1 MASCTTVDDALRS
14 IPWRQG
20 WWLHRPPHVAI
31 TQGRLVMRAAK
42 GSDAWRTTSYGF
54 VRDSAH
60 ALLTDLPDGW
70 AMQVSFLA
78 DFDEQFDQ
86 AGIFVRTDESRWT
99 KAGVEFSDGS
109 LQASA
114 VVTNDMSDWSV
125 AAVPSFAGT
134 EVSVR
139 ASRSGTALTIRIRR
153 GNDPW
158 RLLRLAPIDPA
169 AVAYAGPYCC
179 APEREGLNVTFTK
192 WSAGPADTALHD
204 D

>member
-1 MASCTTVDDALRS
+1 
-14 IPWRQG
+14 
-20 WWLHRPPHVAI
+20 
-31 TQGRLVMRAAK
+31 MRAAK
-42 GSDAWRTTSYGF
+42 GTDAWRTTSYGF

-86 AGIFVRTDESRWT
+86 AGIFVRTDETRWT
-99 KAGVEFSDGS
+99 KAGIEFSDGS

-114 VVTNDMSDWSV
+114 VVTDPMSDWSV
-125 AAVPSFAGT
+125 AAVPEFSGS
-134 EVSVR
+134 EVTVR
-139 ASRSGTALTIRIRR
+139 VSRSGTALTIRIRS
-153 GNDPW
+153 GDEPW

-169 AVAYAGPYCC
+169 ASAYAGPYCC
-179 APEREGLNVTFTK
+179 APEREGLTVTFTE

-204 D
+204 H

>member
-1 MASCTTVDDALRS
+1 MASSSTVDSLRTVG
-14 IPWRQG
+14 WRQG

-31 TQGRLVMRAAK
+31 MQGRLVVRAAK

-60 ALLTDLPDGW
+60 ALLTDLPDGS

-78 DFDEQFDQ
+78 DFGEQFDQ
-86 AGIFVRTDESRWT
+86 AGIFVRTDETRWT

-114 VVTNDMSDWSV
+114 VVTDEMSDWSV
-125 AAVPSFAGT
+125 AAVPNFADT
-134 EVSVR
+134 EVTVR
-139 ASRSGTALTIRIRR
+139 VSRSGTALTIRVRS
-153 GNDPW
+153 DEEPW

-169 AVAYAGPYCC
+169 AIVYAGPYCC
-179 APEREGLNVTFTK
+179 APERDGLTVTFTK
-192 WSAGPADTALHD
+192 WSAGPADDTLH
-204 D
+204 

>member
-1 MASCTTVDDALRS
+1 MDGAHS

-60 ALLTDLPDGW
+60 ALLNDLPDGW

-78 DFDEQFDQ
+78 DFGGQFDQ
-86 AGIFVRTDESRWT
+86 AGVLVRTDEMRWT
-99 KAGVEFSDGS
+99 KAGVEFSDGA

-114 VVTNDMSDWSV
+114 VVTNPLSDWSV
-125 AAVPSFAGT
+125 AAVPSWAGS
-134 EVSVR
+134 EVTVR
-139 ASRSGTALTIRIRR
+139 VSRSGTALTVRIK
-153 GNDPW
+153 GGDDPW
-158 RLLRLAPIDPA
+158 RLLRLAPIDPD

-179 APEREGLNVTFTK
+179 APERDGLAVTFTS
-192 WSAGPADTALHD
+192 WSAGPADATLH
-204 D
+204 

>member
-1 MASCTTVDDALRS
+1 MASCPTVDGLRT
-14 IPWRQG
+14 IAWRQG

-31 TQGRLVMRAAK
+31 IKGRLVMRAAE

-78 DFDEQFDQ
+78 DFHEQFDQ
-86 AGIFVRTDESRWT
+86 AGIFVRTDETCWT
-99 KAGVEFSDGS
+99 KAGIEFSDGS

-114 VVTNDMSDWSV
+114 VVTDGMSDWSV

-134 EVSVR
+134 EVTVR
-139 ASRSGTALTIRIRR
+139 VSRSGTALTIRVRSAD
-153 GNDPW
+153 DPW

-179 APEREGLNVTFTK
+179 APERDGLAVTFTR
-192 WSAGPADTALHD
+192 WSAGPADATLH
-204 D
+204 